1 MREDELKIAGHKI
14 KRQNIL
20 KLFSEKIQIF
30 FK

>member
-14 KRQNIL
+14 KRENII
-20 KLFSEKIQIF
+20 KLFSENMQIF